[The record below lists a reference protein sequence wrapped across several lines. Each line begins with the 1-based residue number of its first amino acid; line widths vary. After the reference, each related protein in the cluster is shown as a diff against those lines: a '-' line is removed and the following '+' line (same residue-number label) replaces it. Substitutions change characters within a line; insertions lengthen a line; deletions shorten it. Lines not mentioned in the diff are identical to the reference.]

1 MASPDR
7 PPSLGWSLLSAVV
20 VIAAIFMLISAVIGI
35 ILGFVKIVLLV
46 LLCVVVITWATNR
59 KASR

>member
-7 PPSLGWSLLSAVV
+7 PPSFGWSLLSAVV
-20 VIAAIFMLISAVIGI
+20 VIAAVFMLVGAVIGI
-35 ILGFVKIVLLV
+35 VLGFLKLVLLV

>member
-20 VIAAIFMLISAVIGI
+20 VIAAIFMLVGAVIGI
-35 ILGFVKIVLLV
+35 ILGFLKLVLLV
-46 LLCVVVITWATNR
+46 LLCVVVISWATNR
-59 KASR
+59 KATR